1 MPPLPVNMREAAQ
14 AFSRILTDTNIEHAF
29 IGGFALNL
37 LGSNRETLDIDVE
50 VAMDDANPNELRPHL
65 VQLLREADQRFII
78 SDLKLF
84 FVPKNDQWELR
95 VPIETLVRGMLGLP
109 RRFSILRPG
118 DGSIPILH
126 PGVLILTKMKRSC
139 QYIGSTRPQSVVKFN
154 SDVRDIV
161 YLLHWL
167 QDHGK
172 KIDFISYDAAS
183 PERLYEAVRQMRAHW
198 AYRDDSTTVQMLDDV
213 LEKSDKA
220 TIMSN

>member
-14 AFSRILTDTNIEHAF
+14 AFSRILTDNNIEHAF

-50 VAMDDANPNELRPHL
+50 VAMDDAKPNELRPRL
-65 VQLLREADQRFII
+65 VQLLGDTDQRFMI

-84 FVPKNDQWELR
+84 FVPNGQDLR
-95 VPIETLVRGMLGLP
+95 VPIETLARGMLGLP

-118 DGSIPILH
+118 DGAIPILH

-139 QYIGSTRPQSVVKFN
+139 QYIGSTRPQSMVKFN

-183 PERLYEAVRQMRAHW
+183 PERLYDAVRKMRDHW
-198 AYRDDSTTVQMLDDV
+198 VSKGEETTVQMLDGV
-213 LEKSDKA
+213 LEESDKA

>member
-1 MPPLPVNMREAAQ
+1 MPPLPVHMREAAQ
-14 AFSRILTDTNIEHAF
+14 AFSRILTEHNIEHAF
-29 IGGFALNL
+29 IGGFALNV

-50 VAMDDANPNELRPHL
+50 VALGDAKPNELRPRL
-65 VQLLREADQRFII
+65 VQLLREADQRFMI

-84 FVPKNDQWELR
+84 FVPNGQDLR
-95 VPIETLVRGMLGLP
+95 VPIETLARGTLGLP
-109 RRFSILRPG
+109 RRFTILRPG
-118 DGSIPILH
+118 DETIPILH

-167 QDHGK
+167 QDHGN

-183 PERLYEAVRQMRAHW
+183 PERLYDAFRQMRAHW
-198 AYRDDSTTVQMLDDV
+198 VSKGDNNTAQMLDKV
-213 LEKSDKA
+213 LEESDKA
-220 TIMSN
+220 TPIDN